1 MARVLVVDDSPVE
14 MQKLVGCL
22 SRHGHKVLTAR
33 NGADGVEMAQR
44 AQPDVVLMDVVMPG
58 VNGFKATRDIKR
70 GETTSHIPVII
81 VSSKSE
87 ASDESW
93 GRRQGASGYIHKPFD
108 EQRLINELNRVLL
121 PETPSP

>member
-1 MARVLVVDDSPVE
+1 VARVLVVDDSATE
-14 MQKLVGCL
+14 MQRMVGCL
-22 SRHGHKVLTAR
+22 SRHGHQVLTAR

-70 GETTSHIPVII
+70 GDSTRHIPVII

-87 ASDESW
+87 PSDEAW

-108 EQRLINELNRVLL
+108 ERRLINELNRVLL
-121 PETPSP
+121 PEAPPA